1 MKTVRVSAS
10 KSYDVLIASGLLP
23 ESGRLIRSA
32 TGAGRALVVS
42 GDIVWPLY
50 GERLK
55 SSLEAAGI
63 DSLNFV
69 LPHGEQAKNL
79 ENYGRILDFLSRNH
93 MSRGDVLIALGGGVT
108 GDISGFAAA
117 TYQRGMEFV
126 QIPTT
131 LLSAVDSS
139 VGGKTAV
146 NLPTGKNQVGSFY
159 QPSLVICDPELL
171 SSLPDAEFAC
181 GCAEVIKYA
190 MLGSPEFFEQLEA
203 LPVRSRLED
212 VICRCVEMKRDIVA
226 QDEFDRGLRQLLNLG
241 HSVGHAVE
249 ACSGFSL
256 LHGQAVSI
264 GMAVI
269 TRAAVEMGFCPR
281 NSLDRLLSL
290 LRACGLPTETEY
302 TLEQLY
308 SAALS
313 DKKLS
318 GGSICLVV
326 PEDIGR
332 CRLLRLP
339 APEIKDWLRAGGIK
353 E

>member
-1 MKTVRVSAS
+1 MLWFRVPGKVYIKKGCLPVALDELKTVMGKRRAFLVTDSFLYKNGFA
-10 KSYDVLIASGLLP
+10 KPITDKLDEMGIAHACFFNVEPDPTLACAK
-23 ESGRLIRSA
+23 E
-32 TGAGRALVVS
+32 GAKAMNS
-42 GDIVWPLY
+42 FQPDCI
-50 GERLK
+50 
-55 SSLEAAGI
+55 
-63 DSLNFV
+63 
-69 LPHGEQAKNL
+69 
-79 ENYGRILDFLSRNH
+79 
-93 MSRGDVLIALGGGVT
+93 IALGGGVT

-146 NLPTGKNQVGSFY
+146 NLPKGKNQVGSFY

-171 SSLPDAEFAC
+171 SSLPEAEFAC

-302 TLEQLY
+302 TLEQLLPM
-308 SAALS
+308 SFGPE
-313 DKKLS
+313 KLS
-318 GGSICLVV
+318 
-326 PEDIGR
+326 
-332 CRLLRLP
+332 
-339 APEIKDWLRAGGIK
+339 
-353 E
+353 